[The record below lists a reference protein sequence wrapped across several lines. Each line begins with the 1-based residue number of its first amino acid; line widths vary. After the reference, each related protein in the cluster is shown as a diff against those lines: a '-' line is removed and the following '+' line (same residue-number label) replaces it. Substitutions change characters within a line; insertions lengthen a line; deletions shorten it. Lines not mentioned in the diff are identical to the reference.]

1 MSCRGVVS
9 ALLCVIAVS
18 TVEADVVSVAV
29 VGPGT
34 GTVESSPPGISCPGT
49 CSARF
54 PSGSQ
59 VTLTATAD
67 QGSRFDTWSAACG
80 GSASGCT
87 VSVRPNLGVI
97 ASFRATGDPHS
108 VVHHFAPP
116 VVDGAYPA
124 SGRPVSDG
132 VWLYGTTLQG
142 GLNGV
147 GTIYRQRLDGL
158 DFEVL
163 HSFSSS
169 ATTGSEPRGSLT
181 LDGTVLYGT
190 TLRGG
195 AADAGTVFRI
205 GTDGSDFAVLHS
217 FSGSTGDGSSPRG
230 ALAIGDGVLYGTT
243 SRGGASGFGTVF
255 RIDSDGSDFALLHSF
270 TTSGAD
276 GSEPEGSLV
285 LDGGV
290 LYGMTPRGGAS
301 NAGTVFRIGA
311 DGSGFATLHS
321 FSGTASDGA
330 NPYGSLTLAGDVL
343 YGMTSD
349 GGPSGDGTVF
359 RIGTGGSGFALLHS
373 FAGSAIEGARPYG
386 SLTLSGQSLYGMTRY
401 GGEWGKGTVFS
412 IHTDGS
418 DFTSLHV
425 FSGGTADRNPDG
437 GEPLGSLALVG
448 GVLYG
453 ATSSGGPP
461 GDGTVFTLKTNGS
474 DFALLHSFGS
484 PVSDGRRPL
493 GSLIPDGGA
502 LYGMTSRGGV
512 SDLGAIFR
520 VGADGSDFSVLHS
533 FRRADGRSPHG
544 SLTLVDDV
552 LYGITRGGGAADAG
566 TIFRIDVDGSG
577 FAVLHAFSGGP
588 DDGGEP
594 WGTLT
599 PYGGSLFGT
608 TSRGG
613 ASDLGTVFRIDTDGS
628 DFALL
633 HSFAGGAVDGAS
645 PLGGLTAES
654 GVLYGMTR
662 TGGASGV
669 GTLFRIDTDG
679 SDFALLH
686 SFGLALSDGRYPFG
700 SLVADDGVL
709 YGMTSM
715 GGDTGFYGAVFR
727 VDTDGTDF
735 ALLHS
740 FTGSPFDG
748 DTPLGSLTLAGG
760 VLYGTTSG
768 GGVSDPG
775 TLTGDGA
782 VFRINPDGTGFEVLH
797 SFGSDPATGRVPMY
811 GSLVA
816 DGGFLYGMTSRG
828 GDSDEGAVFRIDPA
842 GTVVEPV
849 HSFGSPGGRSPSGS
863 LASDGD
869 ALYGMTELGGTW
881 HAGTLY
887 SVDRDG
893 SDFAILH
900 SFPPSGDASARPRF
914 SLTPG
919 GGALYGVTRRG
930 GSSDAGTVFRI
941 DSDGSDFTSMHS
953 FANSATDGGFPT
965 GALILDGGVLY
976 GMTHSGGAS
985 GAGTVFRISTGGSG
999 FEVLHSFSGTA
1010 SGGGRPYGSLTLG
1023 DGVLYGIAGAGGASG
1038 EGAVFRIGTDGSG
1051 FELLHPF
1058 ADSPMD
1064 QDEPYGSLALAGG
1077 FLYGVSWNGGAAGDG
1092 AVFRVGTDGSDF
1104 ALLHSFSGADGRY
1117 PYGSLT
1123 VHDGGLYGATSTGG
1137 AFGKGTI
1144 FRIGIDGSGFSVLHS
1159 FKGHPEDGDGPLY
1172 GAPVVDGGTLY
1183 AATQRGGAAR
1193 RGAIVALDLS
1203 PDVTPPTNP
1212 TIDAT
1217 DPPVSSWS
1225 NRPAVELFF
1234 SGAADDEAVA
1244 GYSILFDQSPSTEPD
1259 DTLEVLH
1266 STDPHSFTS
1275 PPLGDGAS
1283 WYGHLKTCDTSG
1295 NCSAAIHVGPFRL
1308 DTVAPAPPVVASI
1321 ADDTG
1326 SDPSDGITSDPT
1338 LVFSGEAEPNAS
1350 VELLVDGGTAGVTAA
1365 DAAGDWTIDLT
1376 STPFSDGTF
1385 AITAVAT
1392 DAAGNVS
1399 DPSAVFVLTVD
1410 ATPPRVVRI
1419 ETVARS
1425 ESGFLADGAST
1436 ATGITQ
1442 LGVVFDDAMEAPMA
1456 PADFRLISR
1465 GTSGEPPV
1473 VDCASPPNPGDV
1485 ELGVS
1490 EVSYRDA
1497 ESTAWLSLASGRSLA
1512 VGDYDVVACAAVRNR
1527 AGAGLDGDGDGS
1539 PGGDHHQSFRV
1550 RWISSLANPNFDRDL
1565 TGWTIEPSGS
1575 MTVSHAPAD
1584 SDGLPTSGSLRLDGV
1599 VDPHELTRISQ
1610 CVDAPSPDTYVAAIR
1625 VQNRS
1630 EGETL
1635 VVLEAV
1641 AHPDVGCGSGAA
1653 ATVLSRGH
1661 PVPQRRAGWTPI
1673 GDIVTIPDS
1682 TASVE
1687 LVLRIAPLSESGRV
1701 DLLLDTAALAVPVG
1715 EPLFVDGF
1723 ETGDTGFWSD
1733 AVPGP

>member
-18 TVEADVVSVAV
+18 TVQADVVSVAV

-132 VWLYGTTLQG
+132 TWLYGTTLQG

-147 GTIYRQRLDGL
+147 GTIYRQRLDGS

-301 NAGTVFRIGA
+301 DAGTVFRIGA

-493 GSLIPDGGA
+493 GSLIADGGA

-552 LYGITRGGGAADAG
+552 LYGMTRGGGAADAG
-566 TIFRIDVDGSG
+566 AIFRIDVDGSG

-588 DDGGEP
+588 DDGDEP

-700 SLVADDGVL
+700 SLVADEGVL

-727 VDTDGTDF
+727 IDTDGTDF

-768 GGVSDPG
+768 GGVADPG
-775 TLTGDGA
+775 TLTGDGT

-881 HAGTLY
+881 DAGTLY

-919 GGALYGVTRRG
+919 GGGPVRRDPPRRQLGRRHRLPDRLRRQRLHLHALVRELRHGRRIPDRRTHPG
-930 GSSDAGTVFRI
+930 WGRAVRDDAFRRRLGCRHGLP
-941 DSDGSDFTSMHS
+941 D
-953 FANSATDGGFPT
+953 
-965 GALILDGGVLY
+965 
-976 GMTHSGGAS
+976 
-985 GAGTVFRISTGGSG
+985 
-999 FEVLHSFSGTA
+999 LH
-1010 SGGGRPYGSLTLG
+1010 R
-1023 DGVLYGIAGAGGASG
+1023 
-1038 EGAVFRIGTDGSG
+1038 RIG
-1051 FELLHPF
+1051 LR
-1058 ADSPMD
+1058 
-1064 QDEPYGSLALAGG
+1064 
-1077 FLYGVSWNGGAAGDG
+1077 GAALVLGNL
-1092 AVFRVGTDGSDF
+1092 F
-1104 ALLHSFSGADGRY
+1104 GRRETLR
-1117 PYGSLT
+1117 LT
-1123 VHDGGLYGATSTGG
+1123 
-1137 AFGKGTI
+1137 
-1144 FRIGIDGSGFSVLHS
+1144 
-1159 FKGHPEDGDGPLY
+1159 HP
-1172 GAPVVDGGTLY
+1172 
-1183 AATQRGGAAR
+1183 RR
-1193 RGAIVALDLS
+1193 RGAVRDHRRRGRLGRGCGLPHRNRRIGLRA
-1203 PDVTPPTNP
+1203 P
-1212 TIDAT
+1212 
-1217 DPPVSSWS
+1217 PPVRRLSDGPGRAVRIA
-1225 NRPAVELFF
+1225 RPGGRLPLRRLLERGR
-1234 SGAADDEAVA
+1234 SGRWRSLP
-1244 GYSILFDQSPSTEPD
+1244 GR
-1259 DTLEVLH
+1259 H
-1266 STDPHSFTS
+1266 
-1275 PPLGDGAS
+1275 GR
-1283 WYGHLKTCDTSG
+1283 
-1295 NCSAAIHVGPFRL
+1295 FRPR
-1308 DTVAPAPPVVASI
+1308 APA
-1321 ADDTG
+1321 
-1326 SDPSDGITSDPT
+1326 
-1338 LVFSGEAEPNAS
+1338 
-1350 VELLVDGGTAGVTAA
+1350 
-1365 DAAGDWTIDLT
+1365 
-1376 STPFSDGTF
+1376 
-1385 AITAVAT
+1385 
-1392 DAAGNVS
+1392 
-1399 DPSAVFVLTVD
+1399 
-1410 ATPPRVVRI
+1410 
-1419 ETVARS
+1419 
-1425 ESGFLADGAST
+1425 
-1436 ATGITQ
+1436 
-1442 LGVVFDDAMEAPMA
+1442 
-1456 PADFRLISR
+1456 
-1465 GTSGEPPV
+1465 
-1473 VDCASPPNPGDV
+1473 
-1485 ELGVS
+1485 
-1490 EVSYRDA
+1490 
-1497 ESTAWLSLASGRSLA
+1497 
-1512 VGDYDVVACAAVRNR
+1512 
-1527 AGAGLDGDGDGS
+1527 
-1539 PGGDHHQSFRV
+1539 
-1550 RWISSLANPNFDRDL
+1550 
-1565 TGWTIEPSGS
+1565 
-1575 MTVSHAPAD
+1575 
-1584 SDGLPTSGSLRLDGV
+1584 
-1599 VDPHELTRISQ
+1599 
-1610 CVDAPSPDTYVAAIR
+1610 
-1625 VQNRS
+1625 
-1630 EGETL
+1630 
-1635 VVLEAV
+1635 
-1641 AHPDVGCGSGAA
+1641 
-1653 ATVLSRGH
+1653 
-1661 PVPQRRAGWTPI
+1661 
-1673 GDIVTIPDS
+1673 
-1682 TASVE
+1682 
-1687 LVLRIAPLSESGRV
+1687 LVLRRGRPVSLRIAHRARRWSVRRDLDRRSLREGHHLPHRYRRIGLLGAPLLQRPSGGR
-1701 DLLLDTAALAVPVG
+1701 
-1715 EPLFVDGF
+1715 
-1723 ETGDTGFWSD
+1723 
-1733 AVPGP
+1733 